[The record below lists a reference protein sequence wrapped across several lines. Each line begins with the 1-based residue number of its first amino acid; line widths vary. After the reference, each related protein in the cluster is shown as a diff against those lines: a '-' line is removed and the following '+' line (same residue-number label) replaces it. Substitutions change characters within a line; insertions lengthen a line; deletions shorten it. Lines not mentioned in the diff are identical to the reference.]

1 MREDINMSEED
12 VDEVFKNPSV
22 IEVVFEVRFPTLFYI
37 AQRIGDFQVDIMDI
51 FPKSSEIIEQPF
63 VISRSDKTLPEELPK
78 PTPIWQFESDNGKTK
93 IIIRPNRL
101 NISSQEYISYNNP
114 EVDNKFR
121 DLINKIMHHFLE
133 RVPMKKFSR
142 IGIRY
147 IDRCPLEL
155 LTNVYFKNYYKPVI
169 NIDKYCVENI
179 QESQVL
185 IRTKMDDYFLLFQ
198 CAIKQ
203 VEDKYYYFLDYDGYA
218 NDIEVEKYLAVTDKL
233 QKAIKKEYLNH
244 ITEEFKTYM
253 RGDVH
258 ER

>member
-1 MREDINMSEED
+1 MGDINNMSEED

-22 IEVVFEVRFPTLFYI
+22 IEVVFEVQFPTLFYI
-37 AQRIGDFQVDIMDI
+37 AQRIGDFQVDIMDD
-51 FPKSSEIIEQPF
+51 FPKSSEIIEHSI
-63 VISRSDKTLPEELPK
+63 VIGRSDKTSPEELPK

-93 IIIRPNRL
+93 IIIRPDRL

-121 DLINKIMHHFLE
+121 DLIDKIVQSFLKV
-133 RVPMKKFSR
+133 VPMKKFSR
-142 IGIRY
+142 IAIRY
-147 IDRCPLEL
+147 IDRCPLEEQ
-155 LTNVYFKNYYKPVI
+155 TNKYFENYYNPVI
-169 NIDKYCVENI
+169 NIDKYNVENI
-179 QESQVL
+179 QESGVL

-198 CAIKQ
+198 CGIKQ

-218 NDIEVEKYLAVTDKL
+218 RDIDVKKYLAVTDKL

-244 ITEEFKTYM
+244 ITEEFKKYM